1 MAMIRRIGFR
11 RLLPVLLTLVHVTL
25 LLCALEQRH
34 RSISSY
40 CIDFAYHPVAYQEG
54 SSVRWEP
61 MEPKPLLPAQKI
73 AILLNLPALL
83 LAIPVALMFFHGD
96 DMASLYAAV
105 PFVPLVWY
113 GVGRWLDGLFGYV
126 SRSHAVHRVWS
137 GLFAVLSTGLLILSV
152 LMVTPANHHRRPD
165 TYWVGTALV
174 VWSAL
179 FVAISLSCFYRRPS
193 QLT

>member
-1 MAMIRRIGFR
+1 MLF
-11 RLLPVLLTLVHVTL
+11 TLVHLTL

-40 CIDFAYHPVAYQEG
+40 CIDFAYHPVAYQED

-73 AILLNLPALL
+73 AILLNLPALF

-126 SRSHAVHRVWS
+126 SRPHAVPRWS

-179 FVAISLSCFYRRPS
+179 FVTISLSCFYRRPS

>member
-1 MAMIRRIGFR
+1 MVMIRRIGFR
-11 RLLPVLLTLVHVTL
+11 RLLPMLFTLVHVTL
-25 LLCALEQRH
+25 LLCASEQRH

-40 CIDFAYHPVAYQEG
+40 CVDFAYHPVAYQED

-73 AILLNLPALL
+73 AILLNLPALF
-83 LAIPVALMFFHGD
+83 LAIPVALMLFHGD
-96 DMASLYAAV
+96 DLASLYAAV

-126 SRSHAVHRVWS
+126 SRSHAVPRVWS

-174 VWSAL
+174 VWSAF
-179 FVAISLSCFYRRPS
+179 FVATSLSCFYRRPS